1 MVGLSSS
8 SWTLKI
14 FSYFKFEVL
23 KISIKKWNKV
33 YGLLKTN
40 FSSFQPLRLD
50 IKRKLTARSDRV
62 KCVDLH
68 PTEPWMLCSLY
79 NGNINVWN
87 HENQQ
92 LVKTFEVCDLPVR
105 AAKFVPRKNWVIAGS
120 DDMHIRVFN
129 YNTLDR
135 VHAFEAHSDY
145 VRCIVVHP
153 TQPYI
158 LTSSGK

>member
-1 MVGLSSS
+1 MSIRVWFKSPIF
-8 SWTLKI
+8 KI
-14 FSYFKFEVL
+14 F
-23 KISIKKWNKV
+23 
-33 YGLLKTN
+33 
-40 FSSFQPLRLD
+40 FQPLRLD
-50 IKRKLTARSDRV
+50 IKRKLTSRSDRV

-79 NGNINVWN
+79 SGNINVWN
-87 HENQQ
+87 IENQQ

-105 AAKFVPRKNWVIAGS
+105 AAKFVPRKNWIVSGS
-120 DDMHIRVFN
+120 DDMQIRIFN

-145 VRCIVVHP
+145 VRSIIVHP

-158 LTSSGK
+158 LTSSGEYNYLLCNTKQNGTSYNHSDRLWFC